1 MSRTGQM
8 KSYHGT
14 QKTPTFSYELR
25 SYSTSHA
32 HTQMANNNFN
42 KNFGKNMNFKLKKGR
57 AKWCHLLKALE
68 QLLPSILVYSYSR
81 SIPNNAFGHPLR
93 LKKAY

>member
-1 MSRTGQM
+1 M

-42 KNFGKNMNFKLKKGR
+42 KIFGKNMNFKLKKG
-57 AKWCHLLKALE
+57 KGKMMSSSQSFGTIVALDIS
-68 QLLPSILVYSYSR
+68 LFL
-81 SIPNNAFGHPLR
+81 F
-93 LKKAY
+93 KKYTQ